1 MGSLKPSVDNF
12 EKGPNFFVIG
22 VVKGGTTSLYHYLA
36 QHPQVYLPPVKET
49 NHFAAADIREE
60 DFLPEYATDVRID
73 LDAYIKR
80 GMPEQVHIAH
90 VNRADH
96 YAALFSRVN
105 GEKAV
110 GEISNSYM
118 VCPSAA
124 AAIHTFNPEAKAIA
138 VLRNPVSR
146 AWSQY
151 LMNLR
156 EAKTR
161 SPHFVDEVFSDAESA
176 VTGWGANHQYLELGK
191 YAEQLKRFIDL
202 FGRDRVKAVFF
213 EEYKA
218 APQKTMAEL
227 CSFLEIDPDFAFDFS
242 TESNKA
248 SLPRNAALNSL
259 LVKSG
264 AVKFAK
270 GMTPKRL
277 RSKLAGV
284 LYSDKNIPEIRPEDR
299 KVLRDFYADEVA
311 ALSRLLKTDKPYTL
325 WKDFK

>member
-1 MGSLKPSVDNF
+1 MTAR
-12 EKGPNFFVIG
+12 PNFFVIG
-22 VVKGGTTSLYHYLA
+22 VVKGGTTSLYHYLD
-36 QHPQVYLPPVKET
+36 QHPEVYLPPVKET
-49 NHFAAADIREE
+49 NHFAAADIKAEN
-60 DFLPEYATDVRID
+60 FLPEYATDVRID

-90 VNRADH
+90 VNSANH

-105 GEKAV
+105 GESAV

-118 VCPSAA
+118 ICPSAA
-124 AAIHTFNPEAKAIA
+124 EAIHRFNPDARIIV
-138 VLRNPVSR
+138 VLRNPVAR

-161 SPHFVDEVFSDAESA
+161 SPHFTEEVFSDAEAA

-191 YAEQLKRFIDL
+191 YAEQLERYIRL
-202 FGRDRVKAVFF
+202 FGPDRVKAVFF
-213 EEYKA
+213 EAYKA
-218 APQKTMAEL
+218 SPQKVMAEI
-227 CSFLEIDPDFAFDFS
+227 CRFLEIDPNFPFDFS
-242 TESNKA
+242 TKSNKA
-248 SLPRNAALNSL
+248 SLPRNAAVNSL

-270 GMTPKRL
+270 GITPKRL

-284 LYSDKNIPEIRPEDR
+284 LYSDKHIPEMPSQDR
-299 KVLRDFYADEVA
+299 KMLHDFYADEVA
-311 ALSRLLKTDKPYTL
+311 ALVRLLKTDKPNTL
-325 WKDFK
+325 WSDFK